1 MKKRIYWVLLLL
13 SAVGVLCASALTLAV
28 TSQRSMRQAEQYIND
43 LAQSISQSYDY
54 VDEASYEKILQGL
67 PNIVRV
73 TFITSDGTVLYD
85 SNAEASKMEN
95 HLDRPE
101 IQQAIHDGFG
111 EDIRNS
117 STTDSSSYYYALRLS
132 DGNVLRLAQQYSS
145 IRSMMLTSV
154 PGIVVVMVILFGMA
168 LLLSHWLTKWMMKP
182 VERAV
187 RALDQAGVNADSYAE
202 LKPFFSHIQAQD
214 QEIHT
219 QKEILEQEREILGII
234 TNNMREGLLLVSK
247 DKNVVSVNPSAIHM
261 LAGRVADP
269 SEFIGKNYLIVNRTQ
284 ELHDCVPLPHIFTFF
299 P

>member
-67 PNIVRV
+67 PDIVRV

-187 RALDQAGVNADSYAE
+187 RALDQAGVECRFLCGAQTVFLAYSGKGSGNSHAE
-202 LKPFFSHIQAQD
+202 RDFGAGAGNSRHHHQQY
-214 QEIHT
+214 
-219 QKEILEQEREILGII
+219 
-234 TNNMREGLLLVSK
+234 
-247 DKNVVSVNPSAIHM
+247 
-261 LAGRVADP
+261 AGRFAAGI
-269 SEFIGKNYLIVNRTQ
+269 EG
-284 ELHDCVPLPHIFTFF
+284 
-299 P
+299 